1 MKYRVI
7 CTNLNGIFRQVDEF
21 TSKEF
26 AERWT
31 NTINKVEWWN
41 ATMEEV
47 NYSESECKFST

>member
-7 CTNLNGIFRQVDEF
+7 CTDLNGNFRQVDEF

-31 NTINKVEWWN
+31 NTINKVGWWN

-47 NYSESECKFST
+47 NDSESE